1 MNKPVYYNQYNSA
14 WADIPYPALG
24 YESATIKTSGCGPTC
39 FAMVHAT
46 FQDKSFTPVESCKLA
61 QNLQDRVSGGT
72 EDEFFQHVA
81 AKFGYEF
88 LETSDL
94 STAIKEMQ
102 NGKLVICKMQDWF
115 KPGSGHFILAWGVS
129 NGKIQINDPASTSYT
144 DMLWD
149 QSVFKQKG
157 QRYFIFGKN
166 GPKKDYEQIIETVS
180 SGAAEQWKKA
190 IETAVNAAKADGN
203 LGDLEI
209 FKFLPELI
217 VKIWNSRE
225 V

>member
-1 MNKPVYYNQYNSA
+1 MNKPVYYNQYNPA
-14 WADIPYPALG
+14 WADIPYPAPG
-24 YESATIKTSGCGPTC
+24 YENATIKTSGCGPTC

-46 FQDKSFTPVESCKLA
+46 YQDKSFTPVESCKLA
-61 QNLQDRVSGGT
+61 QELHDRVSGGT
-72 EDEFFQHVA
+72 EDEFFKHAA
-81 AKFGYEF
+81 AKYGYNF
-88 LETSDL
+88 SETSDL
-94 STAIKEMQ
+94 AAAVKALQ
-102 NGKLVICKMQDWF
+102 NGKLVVCKMQDWF
-115 KPGSGHFILAWGVS
+115 KPGAGHFILAWGLS
-129 NGKIQINDPASTSYT
+129 GERIQINDPASTGYT

-157 QRYFIFGKN
+157 QRYFVFGKDEAN
-166 GPKKDYEQIIETVS
+166 MDYEQIIEKVS

-217 VKIWNSRE
+217 VKVYNAKG
-225 V
+225 